1 MTMTNLVLLGP
12 PGAGKGTQAEKL
24 TAEFALPHI
33 STGDIFRA
41 AIKEQTPLGK
51 KAQKY
56 LDRGELVPDEIVIEI
71 VAERL
76 RRPDT
81 NDGFLLDG
89 FPRTVPQADAL
100 ADFLAAEGRQLTAV
114 INITVPPEVL
124 VKRLSGRRVCRQC
137 GAVYHVET
145 KREKQAGVC
154 DQCGGSLYQREDDRE
169 EIVRNRLEVYFRQT
183 EPLIRYYR
191 KAGILME
198 VNGDRDI
205 AGVYQEVVTGLRGRG
220 Q

>member
-1 MTMTNLVLLGP
+1 MRRTNLVLLGP

-24 TAEFALPHI
+24 SAEFAIPHI

-41 AIKEQTPLGK
+41 AIKERTPLGE

-56 LDRGELVPDEIVIEI
+56 LEKGELVPDEIVIGI

-76 RRPDT
+76 RQPDT
-81 NDGFLLDG
+81 DCGFLLDG

-114 INITVPPEVL
+114 INIAVPPEVL
-124 VKRLSGRRVCRQC
+124 VKRLSGRRICRQC

-154 DQCGGSLYQREDDRE
+154 DQCGGPLYQREDDRE
-169 EIVRNRLEVYFRQT
+169 EVVRNRLEVYFRQT
-183 EPLIRYYR
+183 EPLIRYYQE
-191 KAGILME
+191 AGLLLE
-198 VNGDRDI
+198 VNGDQDI
-205 AGVYQEVVTGLRGRG
+205 AGVYQELITALRGAG
-220 Q
+220 G

>member
-24 TAEFALPHI
+24 SAEFALPHI

-56 LDRGELVPDEIVIEI
+56 LDRGELVPDKIVIEI

>member
-1 MTMTNLVLLGP
+1 MKRTNLVLLGP

-24 TAEFALPHI
+24 TVDFAIPHI

-41 AIKEQTPLGK
+41 AIKDRTPLGE
-51 KAQKY
+51 KAQQY
-56 LDRGELVPDEIVIEI
+56 LASGELVPDEIVIGI

-76 RRPDT
+76 RQPDT
-81 NDGFLLDG
+81 DGGFLLDG

-100 ADFLAAEGRQLTAV
+100 AEFLTAEGRQLTAA

-124 VKRLSGRRVCRQC
+124 VKRLSGRRICRQC
-137 GAVYHVET
+137 GAVYHVEG
-145 KREKQAGVC
+145 KKEKQAGVC

-205 AGVYQEVVTGLRGRG
+205 AGVYQEIITALRGTG
-220 Q
+220 

>member
-1 MTMTNLVLLGP
+1 MRRTNLVLLGP

-24 TAEFALPHI
+24 SAEFAIPHI

-41 AIKEQTPLGK
+41 AIKERTPLGE

-56 LDRGELVPDEIVIEI
+56 LEKGELVPDEIVIGI

-76 RRPDT
+76 RQPDT
-81 NDGFLLDG
+81 DCGFLLDG

-114 INITVPPEVL
+114 INIAVPPEVL
-124 VKRLSGRRVCRQC
+124 VKRLSGRRICRQC

-154 DQCGGSLYQREDDRE
+154 DQCGGPLYQREDDRE
-169 EIVRNRLEVYFRQT
+169 EVVRNRLEVYFRQT

-191 KAGILME
+191 EAGLLVEI
-198 VNGDRDI
+198 NGNQEI
-205 AGVYQEVVTGLRGRG
+205 AGVYREITAALRGTG
-220 Q
+220 E